1 MFSSKRS
8 RSFIVRAAVVAVTPL
23 MLAACSADLGPGPMP
38 TGYAHQNEYYQA
50 QPGPRPVLMKKH
62 MMENQCKEVRE
73 YHPNGRGTAC
83 GDLAV
88 SVDSAATSAVSSA
101 AWDAAADDLIGR
113 MVNELGK
120 PMENVYVVPGSEPGL
135 EMALSNAMLAR
146 TIPVSAAPGNGPFD
160 LQYEVQPIT
169 GSDMVNVTLKSVGSA
184 VHTVSGVYDIGAVPA
199 MSAMPPAT
207 VETTTETTVETT
219 TTSDGVPMP
228 IMPMS
233 GDAPATN

>member
-1 MFSSKRS
+1 MFSSKRP
-8 RSFIVRAAVVAVTPL
+8 RSFIVRAAVVAAMPL

-38 TGYAHQNEYYQA
+38 TGYAHQNEYYKA

-73 YHPNGRGTAC
+73 YHPNGRGSAC

-88 SVDSAATSAVSSA
+88 STDGAAMSAISSA
-101 AWDAAADDLIGR
+101 AWDSAADDLISR

-135 EMALSNAMLAR
+135 EMALSSAMLAR

-160 LQYEVQPIT
+160 LQYDVQPIT
-169 GSDMVNVTLKSVGSA
+169 GSSMVNVTLKSVGSP
-184 VHTVSGVYDIGAVPA
+184 VHSVSGVYDIGSVPA
-199 MSAMPPAT
+199 MSAMPAAS
-207 VETTTETTVETT
+207 VEPTVETT

-228 IMPMS
+228 IMPM
-233 GDAPATN
+233 PADESVPTN